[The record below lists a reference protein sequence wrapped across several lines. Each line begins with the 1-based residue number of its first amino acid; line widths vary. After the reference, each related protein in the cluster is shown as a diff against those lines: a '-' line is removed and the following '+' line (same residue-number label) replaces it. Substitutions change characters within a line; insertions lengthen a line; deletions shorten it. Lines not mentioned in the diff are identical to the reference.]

1 MPVSTRWSHHPGKR
15 HNTAVMVAVESLPS
29 RRLGRVRLELAET
42 ARSSDLVSFAT
53 RVIEE
58 GSTVKTDGAA
68 NLKRLSG
75 LGYQHERFVGL
86 ESKEPAHVN
95 LPGVHMVASL
105 LKRWLTGTLHYA
117 VSQEHLA
124 YYLDEYTFRF
134 NRRSST
140 SRGLLFYRLLERA
153 VNTDP
158 HPLADLRKPAEPVD
172 VPF

>member
-58 GSTVKTDGAA
+58 GSTIKTDGAA

-86 ESKEPAHVN
+86 DSKEPAHVN
-95 LPGVHMVASL
+95 LPGVHVVASL

-117 VSQEHLA
+117 VSQERWGA
-124 YYLDEYTFRF
+124 TWTPVRF
-134 NRRSST
+134 MRR
-140 SRGLLFYRLLERA
+140 GPLFYRLLQRA
-153 VNTDP
+153 VN
-158 HPLADLRKPAEPVD
+158 ADRRQFAGLRKSRLRG
-172 VPF
+172 